1 MHVNKS
7 AYKQICTFWCNNR
20 TNIDQYDIWFSEG
33 AIGVGLTKG
42 DLVELEQPYE
52 HFMNEDVY
60 SATCVKTGKLNMMPR
75 DLIYV
80 IPTVEEPAHDTL
92 VRMHLIS
99 YVLLHIIIIGFWW

>member
-1 MHVNKS
+1 MHACTSIKVRINI
-7 AYKQICTFWCNNR
+7 YTFWCNNR
-20 TNIDQYDIWFSEG
+20 TNIDQEDIWFSEG

-52 HFMNEDVY
+52 QFMNEDVY

-99 YVLLHIIIIGFWW
+99 YMFYFT